1 MRRILFVLLP
11 LILLSFSTN
20 GQSRAAIQQFQKA
33 QEAFRNGAPDQG
45 WKHLNKSMSKGKDI
59 YYQPYIYAG
68 DQSFRNGAYISALGY
83 YKEALDIQ
91 ELSSIHL
98 KMSIVYKYLFQ
109 WEQSLRSMELYINT
123 ARLSRNR
130 MAQAQKEL
138 GNLKFTQ
145 GEYEAYIAQNFNYNI
160 QKLSFSTDELEYFP
174 TIPGDSE
181 YLIYTHR
188 DISGSRPTDENLFMG
203 TLDGIARN
211 GQPLEGNLNSVLN
224 EGAASIS
231 ADGQFMV
238 LTVCNRPDGKG
249 KCDLYYSHWN
259 PNFGWEVPKPLPGN
273 INTGRWESQPSL
285 GPDGQTIYFVRGE
298 NNMSADMDIFISTMG
313 TDGNWSKGKKLP
325 ESINS
330 SDRESSPFIHF
341 DGKTLYFRSERSP
354 SLGGSD
360 FFKCTR
366 LTDSTWS
373 EAVNLGFPLN
383 SFGDEFSMVIDKSG
397 SFGYLASDRGNEIL
411 PDYTTMTA
419 LDLYRFE
426 LPDHLQPEAREN
438 YDIVIVDSLSNRA
451 IGKATVQLYNDEG
464 VQFFNGISS
473 QNTGMVRLMTDGSPI
488 RITAYKK
495 GYVPYSGSISGLDYI
510 ARPLHG
516 PKTAYIKLVPIK
528 TGGRFALKNILFELD
543 ESTLLVESEKE
554 LTSLLRMLTDEPEL
568 QATIIGHT
576 DNQGARSYNQW
587 LSEARAEAVVQWLV
601 TRGIPLTRLQSEGR
615 GMDEPIASNDTEW
628 GRALNRRTEVL
639 LR

>member
-426 LPDHLQPEAREN
+426 LPEHLQPEAREN

-451 IGKATVQLYNDEG
+451 IGNATVQLYNDEG

>member
-203 TLDGIARN
+203 TLDGTARN

-330 SDRESSPFIHF
+330 SDRESNPFIHF

-451 IGKATVQLYNDEG
+451 IGNATVQLYNDEG

-543 ESTLLVESEKE
+543 ESTLLVESERE

>member
-451 IGKATVQLYNDEG
+451 IGNATVQLYNDEG

>member
-109 WEQSLRSMELYINT
+109 WEQRLRSMELYINT

-426 LPDHLQPEAREN
+426 LPEHLQPEAREN

>member
-451 IGKATVQLYNDEG
+451 IGNATVQLYNDEG

-516 PKTAYIKLVPIK
+516 PNTAYIKLVPIK
-528 TGGRFALKNILFELD
+528 TRGRFALKNILFELD

>member
-188 DISGSRPTDENLFMG
+188 DISGSRPIDENLFMG

-259 PNFGWEVPKPLPGN
+259 PNYGWEVPKPLPGN

-451 IGKATVQLYNDEG
+451 IGNATVQLYNDEG

>member
-145 GEYEAYIAQNFNYNI
+145 GEYEAYVAQNFNYNI

-174 TIPGDSE
+174 TISGDSE
-181 YLIYTHR
+181 YLVFTHR
-188 DISGSRPTDENLFMG
+188 DISVSRPTDEDLFMG
-203 TLDGIARN
+203 TLDGMARN
-211 GQPLEGNLNSVLN
+211 GKPLEGNLNSVLN
-224 EGAASIS
+224 EGAASVS

-249 KCDLYYSHWN
+249 KCDLYYSYWN
-259 PNFGWEVPKPLPGN
+259 PNDGWEIPKPLPGD

-298 NNMSADMDIFISTMG
+298 NSVSTDMDIFVSTMG

-325 ESINS
+325 KSINS
-330 SDRESSPFIHF
+330 PDRESSPFIHF

-397 SFGYLASDRGNEIL
+397 TFGYLASDRGYEIL
-411 PDYTTMTA
+411 PDYSTMTA
-419 LDLYRFE
+419 LDLYRFD
-426 LPDHLQPEAREN
+426 LPEHLQPEARQN
-438 YDIVIVDSLSNRA
+438 YDIIIVDSLSNSA
-451 IGKATVQLYNDEG
+451 IGNATVQLYNDDG
-464 VQFFNGISS
+464 VQFYNGTSS
-473 QNTGMVRLMTDGSPI
+473 QNTGRVRLMTDLSTI
-488 RITAYKK
+488 RVTAYKK
-495 GYVPYSGSISGLDYI
+495 GYVPYSGGISDLDYI

-516 PKTAYIKLVPIK
+516 PKVAYIRLVPVS
-528 TGGRFALKNILFELD
+528 TGSRFALKNILFELD
-543 ESTLLVESEKE
+543 ESTLKPESEKE
-554 LTSLLRMLTDEPEL
+554 LAMLFRMLMDEPEL

-576 DNQGARSYNQW
+576 DNQGNESYNQL
-587 LSEARAEAVVQWLV
+587 LSEARAEAVLRWLV
-601 TRGIPLTRLQSEGR
+601 AKGMPPTRLQSEGH
-615 GMDEPIASNDTEW
+615 GMDEPISSNDTEW
-628 GRALNRRTEVL
+628 GSALNRRTEII

>member
-1 MRRILFVLLP
+1 MRRILFVLLS
-11 LILLSFSTN
+11 LILLSFSTY

-33 QEAFRNGAPDQG
+33 QEAFRNGDSDQG
-45 WKHLNKSMSKGKDI
+45 WNHLNRSMSKGKGV

-68 DQSFRNGAYISALGY
+68 DQSFRNGVYNAALEY
-83 YKEALDIQ
+83 YAEALAIQ
-91 ELSSIHL
+91 ELSSIYL
-98 KMSIVYKYLFQ
+98 KMSIVHKYLFQ
-109 WEQSLRSMELYINT
+109 WEQSVRSMELYLNK
-123 ARLSRNR
+123 ARLSRDR
-130 MAQAQKEL
+130 LAMAQNEFD
-138 GNLKFTQ
+138 NLKFTQ
-145 GEYEAYIAQNFNYNI
+145 REYEAYKAQNFNYNI

-298 NNMSADMDIFISTMG
+298 NNVSADMDIFVSTMG

-325 ESINS
+325 ESINT

-426 LPDHLQPEAREN
+426 LPEHLQPEAREN

-451 IGKATVQLYNDEG
+451 IGNATVQLYNDEG

-495 GYVPYSGSISGLDYI
+495 GYVPYSGGISGLDYI

>member
-426 LPDHLQPEAREN
+426 LPEHLQPEAREN

-451 IGKATVQLYNDEG
+451 IGNATVQLYNDEG

-495 GYVPYSGSISGLDYI
+495 GYVPYSGGISGLDYI
-510 ARPLHG
+510 TRPLHG

-543 ESTLLVESEKE
+543 ESTLLVESERE

>member
-330 SDRESSPFIHF
+330 SDRESNPFIHF

-426 LPDHLQPEAREN
+426 LPEHLQPEAREN

-451 IGKATVQLYNDEG
+451 IGNATVQLYNDEG

-495 GYVPYSGSISGLDYI
+495 GYVPYSGGISGLDYI
-510 ARPLHG
+510 TRPLHG

>member
-1 MRRILFVLLP
+1 MRRFLFVLLP

-33 QEAFRNGAPDQG
+33 QEAFRNGAEDQG
-45 WKHLNKSMSKGKDI
+45 WKHLNKSMSKGKGI

-83 YKEALDIQ
+83 YEEALEIQ

-98 KMSIVYKYLFQ
+98 KMSIVFKYLFQ
-109 WEQSLRSMELYINT
+109 WEQSIRSMELYINT
-123 ARLSRNR
+123 ARLSRDR

-138 GNLKFTQ
+138 GNLKFTR
-145 GEYEAYIAQNFNYNI
+145 GEYELYVAQNFNYNVK
-160 QKLSFSTDELEYFP
+160 KLSFSTDDLEYFP
-174 TIPGDSE
+174 TISGDSE

-188 DISGSRPTDENLFMG
+188 DISGSRPTDEDLFMG
-203 TLDGIARN
+203 TLDGMARN
-211 GQPLEGNLNSVLN
+211 GKPLKGNLNSILN

-249 KCDLYYSHWN
+249 KCDLYYSYWN
-259 PNFGWEVPKPLPGN
+259 PNDGWETPKPLPGD

-298 NNMSADMDIFISTMG
+298 NSMGADMDLFVSTLG
-313 TDGNWSKGKKLP
+313 IDGNWSKGKKLP
-325 ESINS
+325 KSINS
-330 SDRESSPFIHF
+330 PDRESSPFIHF

-383 SFGDEFSMVIDKSG
+383 SFGEEFSMVIDKSG
-397 SFGYLASDRGNEIL
+397 TFGYLASDRGNEIL

-419 LDLYRFE
+419 LDLYRFD
-426 LPDHLQPEAREN
+426 LPEHLQPEARVN
-438 YDIVIVDSLSNRA
+438 YDIVIVDSLSNKA
-451 IGKATVQLYNDEG
+451 IGNATVQLYNDEG
-464 VQFFNGISS
+464 VQFFNGTSR
-473 QNTGMVRLMTDGSPI
+473 QYTGRVRLMTDFSDI
-488 RITAYKK
+488 RVAAYKK
-495 GYVPYSGSISGLDYI
+495 GYVPYSGGISRLDYL
-510 ARPLHG
+510 ATPLHG
-516 PKTAYIKLVPIK
+516 PKVAYIKLVPVR
-528 TGGRFALKNILFELD
+528 TGSRFALKNILFELD
-543 ESTLLVESEKE
+543 ESTLRPESEKE
-554 LTSLLRMLTDEPEL
+554 LALLFRMLVDAPKL

-576 DNQGARSYNQW
+576 DNQGNQSYNQS
-587 LSEARAEAVVQWLV
+587 LSEARAEAVRKWLIAK
-601 TRGIPLTRLQSEGR
+601 GIPASRLQSEGR
-615 GMDEPIASNDTEW
+615 GMDEPISSNDTES
-628 GRALNRRTEVL
+628 GRALNRRTEVI

>member
-330 SDRESSPFIHF
+330 SDRESNPFIHF

-451 IGKATVQLYNDEG
+451 IGNATVQLYNDEG

-495 GYVPYSGSISGLDYI
+495 GYVPYSGGISGLDYI
-510 ARPLHG
+510 TRPLHG

>member
-83 YKEALDIQ
+83 YNEALDIQ

-109 WEQSLRSMELYINT
+109 WEQSIRSMELYINT
-123 ARLSRNR
+123 ARLSRDR

-138 GNLKFTQ
+138 GNLKFTR
-145 GEYEAYIAQNFNYNI
+145 GEYEAYVAQNFNYNI

-174 TIPGDSE
+174 TISGDSE
-181 YLIYTHR
+181 YLVFTHR
-188 DISGSRPTDENLFMG
+188 DISGSRPTDEDLFMG
-203 TLDGIARN
+203 TLDGMARN
-211 GQPLEGNLNSVLN
+211 GKPLEGNLNSVLN
-224 EGAASIS
+224 EGAASVS

-249 KCDLYYSHWN
+249 KCDLYYSYWN
-259 PNFGWEVPKPLPGN
+259 PNDGWEIPKPLPGD

-298 NNMSADMDIFISTMG
+298 NSVSTDMDIFISTMG

-325 ESINS
+325 KSINS
-330 SDRESSPFIHF
+330 PDRESSPFIHF
-341 DGKTLYFRSERSP
+341 DGKSLYFRSERSP

-397 SFGYLASDRGNEIL
+397 TFGYLASDRGNEIL

-419 LDLYRFE
+419 LDLYRFD
-426 LPDHLQPEAREN
+426 LPEYLQPEAREN
-438 YDIVIVDSLSNRA
+438 YDIVIVDSLSNRT
-451 IGKATVQLYNDEG
+451 IGNATVQLYNDEG

-473 QNTGMVRLMTDGSPI
+473 QNTGRVRLMTDLSTI
-488 RITAYKK
+488 RVTAYKK
-495 GYVPYSGSISGLDYI
+495 GYVPYSGGISGLDYI

-516 PKTAYIKLVPIK
+516 PKVAYIRLAPVS
-528 TGGRFALKNILFELD
+528 TGSRFALKNILFELD
-543 ESTLLVESEKE
+543 ESTLKPESEKE
-554 LTSLLRMLTDEPEL
+554 LAMLFRMLMDEPEL

-576 DNQGARSYNQW
+576 DNQGNQSYNQL
-587 LSEARAEAVVQWLV
+587 LSEDRAEAVLRWLV
-601 TRGIPLTRLQSEGR
+601 AKGVPATRLQSEGR
-615 GMDEPIASNDTEW
+615 GMDEPISSNDTEW
-628 GRALNRRTEVL
+628 GRALNRRTEII

>member
-203 TLDGIARN
+203 TLDGTARN

-259 PNFGWEVPKPLPGN
+259 PNYGWEVPKPLPGN

-426 LPDHLQPEAREN
+426 LPEHLQPEAREN

-495 GYVPYSGSISGLDYI
+495 GYVPYSGGISGLDYI
-510 ARPLHG
+510 TRPLHG

-543 ESTLLVESEKE
+543 ESTLLVESEK
-554 LTSLLRMLTDEPEL
+554 
-568 QATIIGHT
+568 
-576 DNQGARSYNQW
+576 N
-587 LSEARAEAVVQWLV
+587 
-601 TRGIPLTRLQSEGR
+601 
-615 GMDEPIASNDTEW
+615 
-628 GRALNRRTEVL
+628 
-639 LR
+639 

>member
-188 DISGSRPTDENLFMG
+188 DISGSRPIDENLFMG

-451 IGKATVQLYNDEG
+451 IGNATVQLYNDEG

-495 GYVPYSGSISGLDYI
+495 GYVPYSGGISGLDYI
-510 ARPLHG
+510 TRPLHG

>member
-188 DISGSRPTDENLFMG
+188 DISGSRPIDENLFMG
-203 TLDGIARN
+203 TLDGTARN

-259 PNFGWEVPKPLPGN
+259 PNYGWEVPKPLPGN

-495 GYVPYSGSISGLDYI
+495 GYVPYSGGISGLDYI

>member
-188 DISGSRPTDENLFMG
+188 DISGSRPIDENLFMG

-426 LPDHLQPEAREN
+426 LPEHLQPEAREN

>member
-259 PNFGWEVPKPLPGN
+259 PNYGWEVPKPLPGN

-426 LPDHLQPEAREN
+426 LPEHLQPEAREN

-495 GYVPYSGSISGLDYI
+495 GYVPYSGGISGLDYI
-510 ARPLHG
+510 TRPLHG

>member
-451 IGKATVQLYNDEG
+451 IGNATVQLYNDEG

-543 ESTLLVESEKE
+543 ESTLLVESERE

>member
-33 QEAFRNGAPDQG
+33 QEAFRNGASDQG
-45 WKHLNKSMSKGKDI
+45 WKHLNKSMSKGKDT

-145 GEYEAYIAQNFNYNI
+145 EEYEAYVAQNFNYNI

-174 TIPGDSE
+174 TISGDSE
-181 YLIYTHR
+181 YLVFTHR
-188 DISGSRPTDENLFMG
+188 DISVSRPTDEDLFMG
-203 TLDGIARN
+203 TLDGMTRN
-211 GQPLEGNLNSVLN
+211 GKPLEGNLNSVLN
-224 EGAASIS
+224 EGAASVS

-249 KCDLYYSHWN
+249 KCDLYYSYWN
-259 PNFGWEVPKPLPGN
+259 PNDGWEIPKPLPGD

-298 NNMSADMDIFISTMG
+298 NSVSTAMDIFVSTMG

-325 ESINS
+325 KSINS
-330 SDRESSPFIHF
+330 PDRESSPFIHF

-397 SFGYLASDRGNEIL
+397 TFGYLASDRGNEIL

-451 IGKATVQLYNDEG
+451 IGNATVQLYNDEG

-473 QNTGMVRLMTDGSPI
+473 QNTGRVRLMTDLSTI
-488 RITAYKK
+488 RVTAYKK
-495 GYVPYSGSISGLDYI
+495 GYVPYSGGISDLDYI

-516 PKTAYIKLVPIK
+516 PKVAYIRLVPVS
-528 TGGRFALKNILFELD
+528 TGSRFALKNILFELD
-543 ESTLLVESEKE
+543 ESTLKPESEKE
-554 LTSLLRMLTDEPEL
+554 LAMLFRMLMDEPEL

-576 DNQGARSYNQW
+576 DNQGNESYNQL
-587 LSEARAEAVVQWLV
+587 LSEARAEAVLRWLV
-601 TRGIPLTRLQSEGR
+601 AKGMPPTRLQSEGR
-615 GMDEPIASNDTEW
+615 GMDEPISSNDTKW
-628 GRALNRRTEVL
+628 GRALNRRTEII

>member
-426 LPDHLQPEAREN
+426 LPEHLQPEAREN

-451 IGKATVQLYNDEG
+451 IGNATVQLYNDEG

-543 ESTLLVESEKE
+543 ESTLLVESERE

>member
-426 LPDHLQPEAREN
+426 LPEHLQPEAREN

-451 IGKATVQLYNDEG
+451 IGNATVQLYNDEG

-495 GYVPYSGSISGLDYI
+495 GYVPYSGGISGLDYI
-510 ARPLHG
+510 TRPLHG

>member
-1 MRRILFVLLP
+1 MRRILFVLFP

-109 WEQSLRSMELYINT
+109 WEQSIRSMELYINT
-123 ARLSRNR
+123 ARLSQDR

-138 GNLKFTQ
+138 GNLKFTR
-145 GEYEAYIAQNFNYNI
+145 GEYEAYVAQNFNYNI

-174 TIPGDSE
+174 TISGDSE
-181 YLIYTHR
+181 YLVFTHR
-188 DISGSRPTDENLFMG
+188 DISGSRPTDEDLFMG
-203 TLDGIARN
+203 TLDGMARN
-211 GQPLEGNLNSVLN
+211 GRPLEGNLNSVLN
-224 EGAASIS
+224 EGAASVS

-249 KCDLYYSHWN
+249 KCDLYYSYWN
-259 PNFGWEVPKPLPGN
+259 PNDGWEIPKPLPGD
-273 INTGRWESQPSL
+273 INTVRWESQPSL

-298 NNMSADMDIFISTMG
+298 NSVSTDMDIFVSTMG

-325 ESINS
+325 KSINS
-330 SDRESSPFIHF
+330 PDRESSPFIHF

-397 SFGYLASDRGNEIL
+397 TFGYLASDRGNEIL

-419 LDLYRFE
+419 LDLYRFD
-426 LPDHLQPEAREN
+426 LPEYLQPEAREN
-438 YDIVIVDSLSNRA
+438 YDIVIVDSLSNRT
-451 IGKATVQLYNDEG
+451 IGNATVQLYNDEG
-464 VQFFNGISS
+464 VPFFNGISS
-473 QNTGMVRLMTDGSPI
+473 QNTGRVRLMTDLSDI
-488 RITAYKK
+488 RVTAYKK
-495 GYVPYSGSISGLDYI
+495 GYVPYSGGISGLDYI

-516 PKTAYIKLVPIK
+516 PKVAYIRLIPVS
-528 TGGRFALKNILFELD
+528 TGSRFALKNILFELD
-543 ESTLLVESEKE
+543 ESTLKPESEKE
-554 LTSLLRMLTDEPEL
+554 LAMLFRMLMDEPEL

-576 DNQGARSYNQW
+576 DDQGNQSYNQL
-587 LSEARAEAVVQWLV
+587 LSEARAEAVLRWLV
-601 TRGIPLTRLQSEGR
+601 AKGMPATRLQSEGR
-615 GMDEPIASNDTEW
+615 GMDEPISSNDTEW
-628 GRALNRRTEVL
+628 GRALNRRTEII